1 MRHQV
6 PWERSFPL
14 SLRWRL
20 PGARRTRRDAIA
32 ALRRQ
37 RVVMHLLQQRLDLV
51 ELAFDRLDALGHAD
65 ELGAARQIH
74 RQQIFLHQLAEL
86 PLRARGNAAGLVH
99 HLREFRRCHRL
110 VGEGIESLLHLAH
123 HRLPDHGRVV
133 ALVGHSALPP
143 HQFRALAA
151 LPLVCTIRHRCRG
164 SVNRAAAPASK
175 AFCAAS
181 NRGIEVPDRDTSR
194 GLPVTMLAH
203 QPPQIAHANGID
215 ICYEIFGDAN
225 AEPLLLI
232 MGLGAQMIHWDDEFC
247 RQLAA
252 RGFRVIRF
260 DNRDIGKSGRLSGG
274 KRLTPLELLKLRF
287 LKIPVAAPY
296 QLLDMAKDTTGL
308 MDVLGIKSAHLVGA
322 SMGGMIAQEIAI
334 SFPQRVRSLTSIMST
349 TGNPKIPPP
358 TREASAMLMAPPP
371 ATKEEYFERFA
382 KTWKVLRVGSFP
394 EDEALDRSRAERTF
408 ERGLNP
414 AGVGRQLRAI
424 LASGSRKQRLASV
437 TASTLVI
444 HGTVDPLVRPEGG
457 KDTAASIPGA
467 KLLMIEGMGHAL
479 PIPMW
484 PEIIDAIDKHA
495 HGATAQAA

>member
-1 MRHQV
+1 MNPQ
-6 PWERSFPL
+6 
-14 SLRWRL
+14 
-20 PGARRTRRDAIA
+20 
-32 ALRRQ
+32 
-37 RVVMHLLQQRLDLV
+37 
-51 ELAFDRLDALGHAD
+51 
-65 ELGAARQIH
+65 
-74 RQQIFLHQLAEL
+74 
-86 PLRARGNAAGLVH
+86 
-99 HLREFRRCHRL
+99 
-110 VGEGIESLLHLAH
+110 
-123 HRLPDHGRVV
+123 
-133 ALVGHSALPP
+133 
-143 HQFRALAA
+143 
-151 LPLVCTIRHRCRG
+151 
-164 SVNRAAAPASK
+164 
-175 AFCAAS
+175 
-181 NRGIEVPDRDTSR
+181 
-194 GLPVTMLAH
+194 AH
-203 QPPQIAHANGID
+203 QPPQIIRANSID
-215 ICYEIFGDAN
+215 LCYEIFGDAN

-260 DNRDIGKSGRLSGG
+260 DNRDIGKSGKMTGG
-274 KRLTPLELLKLRF
+274 KRLTAIELLKLRF

-296 QLLDMAKDTTGL
+296 NLLDMARDTVGL

-349 TGNPKIPPP
+349 TGNPKVPPP
-358 TREASAMLMAPPP
+358 TREASALLAAPPP
-371 ATKEEYFERFA
+371 KTKEEYFERFA
-382 KTWKVLRVGSFP
+382 KTWKILRVGSFP

-424 LASGSRKQRLASV
+424 LASGSRKERLRQVKAP
-437 TASTLVI
+437 TLVI
-444 HGTVDPLVRPEGG
+444 HGMVDPLVRPEGG

-495 HGATAQAA
+495 HGAATKAA